1 MCKALRLSQC
11 KIGGQG
17 RGMPRSRKRKESHV
31 SSATVDAM
39 EWYLASALDLA
50 TIDCFLALQDIQLPP
65 RKVQNHVV
73 ERQLVGQPAQSA
85 SENV

>member
-1 MCKALRLSQC
+1 
-11 KIGGQG
+11 
-17 RGMPRSRKRKESHV
+17 MPRSLKRKESHV
-31 SSATVDAM
+31 SSTTVDAM
-39 EWYLASALDLA
+39 ERYTASALDLA